1 MDSLV
6 DVIVLGVSHRT
17 APVAVRERLTV
28 ADDLI
33 DTALRQVVSLPGIRE
48 AALLCTCNRVEVYAV
63 AADRESA
70 LRALGSDLAV
80 RASVAAA
87 ELEPHLY
94 VRSDTEAVHHLF
106 RVASSLDSLVVGEPQ
121 ILGQVKTTH
130 DQALRSGT
138 AGPILNLCFS
148 RAFRVARRVRR
159 ETSIARNPVSV
170 SSVAIELARQV
181 FGGFEGR
188 RVLIVGAGKMSDLA
202 ARALQGQGAALTVTN
217 RTAARA
223 DELAARMGC
232 DVHPF
237 EDLVGAL
244 ATADIVL
251 ASTGA
256 REPVLTRALVA
267 KAQRLRR
274 GRPLFLIDIAVP
286 RDVEP
291 SCAELE
297 GVYLADIDDLQK
309 VAAGHREGRRSE
321 AEQAEGIVEQELT
334 RFVESFRGRQVGPT
348 VSALRARVLSVA
360 KTEAEK
366 LVAGMPHL
374 IDRDKRA
381 ILDLAEGIAK
391 KLLHAPQMALKKDTS
406 GDGVP
411 LVTAVQRLFDLT
423 VVEAVDTGDDDA
435 EARPDGPRR
444 RTPERAA
451 DSSTSAPAAE
461 AFAPGTQKKA
471 SGQ

>member
-1 MDSLV
+1 MESLT

-17 APVAVRERLTV
+17 APVAVREKLTV
-28 ADDLI
+28 AEEEI
-33 DTALRQVVSLPGIRE
+33 ESALRQVVALPGIRE
-48 AALLCTCNRVEVYAV
+48 VAMLCTCNRVEIYAV
-63 AADRESA
+63 AADREAA
-70 LRALGSDLAV
+70 LRVLGSDLAV
-80 RASVAAA
+80 RASVATA

-94 VRSDTEAVHHLF
+94 ARAEAEAVHHLF
-106 RVASSLDSLVVGEPQ
+106 RVASSLDSLVLGEPQ

-130 DQALRSGT
+130 DLALRAGT
-138 AGPILNLCFS
+138 AGSILNLCFS

-159 ETSIARNPVSV
+159 ETAIARNPVSV
-170 SSVAIELARQV
+170 SSVAIDLARQV
-181 FGGFEGR
+181 FGGFDGR

-232 DVHPF
+232 GTHPW

-244 ATADIVL
+244 AAADIVL

-256 REPVLTRALVA
+256 REPVLTRALVS
-267 KAQRLRR
+267 KAQKLRR

-297 GVYLADIDDLQK
+297 GIYLADIDDLQK
-309 VAAGHREGRRSE
+309 VAAGHRDGRRGE
-321 AEQAEGIVEQELT
+321 AEQAESIVEQELS

-348 VSALRARVLSVA
+348 VSALRARVLSLA

-366 LVAGMPHL
+366 LVAGMSHL
-374 IDRDKRA
+374 AERDRRA
-381 ILDLAEGIAK
+381 ILDFAESVAK
-391 KLLHAPQMALKKDTS
+391 KLLHAPQMALKKDVS

-411 LVTAVQRLFDLT
+411 LVIAVQRLFDLT
-423 VVEAVDTGDDDA
+423 VVEAVEDLGA
-435 EARPDGPRR
+435 EAPAG
-444 RTPERAA
+444 ERA
-451 DSSTSAPAAE
+451 PALGSDA
-461 AFAPGTQKKA
+461 ALPSPQKKA
-471 SGQ
+471 SGS

>member
-1 MDSLV
+1 MESLT
-6 DVIVLGVSHRT
+6 DVLVLGVSHRT

-28 ADDLI
+28 AEDQI
-33 DTALRQVVSLPGIRE
+33 EAALRHVVALPGVRE
-48 AALLCTCNRVEVYAV
+48 AALLCTCNRVEIYAV
-63 AADRESA
+63 ASDREA
-70 LRALGSDLAV
+70 AVRALGADLAV

-94 VRSDTEAVHHLF
+94 MRADAEAVHHLF
-106 RVASSLDSLVVGEPQ
+106 RVASSLDSLVIGEPQ

-159 ETSIARNPVSV
+159 ETAIARNPVSV

-232 DVHPF
+232 NVHRF

-244 ATADIVL
+244 AAADIVL

-256 REPVLTRALVA
+256 REPVLTRALVG

-309 VAAGHREGRRSE
+309 VAAGHRDGRRSE
-321 AEQAEGIVEQELT
+321 AEQAEGIVEQELG
-334 RFVESFRGRQVGPT
+334 RFIDSFRGRQVGPT
-348 VSALRARVLSVA
+348 VTALRARVFALA

-374 IDRDKRA
+374 AERDKRA
-381 ILDLAEGIAK
+381 ILDFAESVAK
-391 KLLHAPQMALKKDTS
+391 KLLHAPQVALKKDTS

-411 LVTAVQRLFDLT
+411 LVTAVQKLFDLT
-423 VVEAVDTGDDDA
+423 VVEAIEDPTDDA
-435 EARPDGPRR
+435 PVSP
-444 RTPERAA
+444 
-451 DSSTSAPAAE
+451 AE
-461 AFAPGTQKKA
+461 ASHNQKKA
-471 SGQ
+471 SG

>member
-1 MDSLV
+1 MESLT

-17 APVAVRERLTV
+17 APVAVREKLTV
-28 ADDLI
+28 AEEQVEA
-33 DTALRQVVSLPGIRE
+33 TLRQVVTLPGIRE

-63 AADRESA
+63 ASDREAA

-94 VRSDTEAVHHLF
+94 VRSDSEAVHHLF

-130 DQALRSGT
+130 DLAVKSGT

-159 ETSIARNPVSV
+159 ETGIARNPVSV
-170 SSVAIELARQV
+170 SSVAIDLARQV

-202 ARALQGQGAALTVTN
+202 ARALRGQGATLTVTN
-217 RTAARA
+217 RTPGRA
-223 DELAARMGC
+223 EELASRMGG
-232 DVHPF
+232 DVHAW

-244 ATADIVL
+244 AAADIVL

-256 REPVLTRALVA
+256 REPVLTRALVSR
-267 KAQRLRR
+267 AQKLRR

-291 SCAELE
+291 SCGELQ
-297 GVYLADIDDLQK
+297 GIYLADIDDLQK
-309 VAAGHREGRRSE
+309 VASSHRDGRRGE
-321 AEQAEGIVEQELT
+321 AEQAESIVEQELG
-334 RFVESFRGRQVGPT
+334 RFIESFRGRQVGPT
-348 VSALRARVLSVA
+348 VAALRARVLTLA

-366 LVAGMPHL
+366 LVGGMPHL
-374 IDRDKRA
+374 NERDRRA
-381 ILDLAEGIAK
+381 ILNFAESIAN
-391 KLLHAPQMALKKDTS
+391 KLLHTPQVALKKDTS

-423 VVEAVDTGDDDA
+423 VVEAVEDPTD
-435 EARPDGPRR
+435 
-444 RTPERAA
+444 
-451 DSSTSAPAAE
+451 APAGEETE
-461 AFAPGTQKKA
+461 AAAPIAANQKKA
-471 SGQ
+471 SG

>member
-1 MDSLV
+1 MDTPI

-17 APVAVRERLTV
+17 APVAVREKV
-28 ADDLI
+28 AV
-33 DTALRQVVSLPGIRE
+33 TPEALEPTLRAVVGLPGVRE
-48 AALLCTCNRVEVYAV
+48 AALLCTCNRVEIYAV
-63 AADRESA
+63 ASDREAA
-70 LRALGSDLAV
+70 LRALGGDLAA
-80 RASVAAA
+80 RADLPAA

-94 VRSDTEAVHHLF
+94 TRTDAEAVHHLF

-130 DQALRSGT
+130 DLALRSGT

-159 ETSIARNPVSV
+159 ETAIARNPVSV

-202 ARALQGQGAALTVTN
+202 ARALVGQGATLTVTN

-223 DELAARMGC
+223 EELAARMGC
-232 DVHPF
+232 GTHPF

-244 ATADIVL
+244 AAADIVL

-267 KAQRLRR
+267 KAQKARR

-286 RDVEP
+286 RDVDP
-291 SCAELE
+291 GCADLP
-297 GVYLADIDDLQK
+297 GIYLADIDDLQK
-309 VAAGHREGRRSE
+309 VAATHRDGRRTE
-321 AEQAEGIVEQELT
+321 ADQAESIVEQELA
-334 RFVESFRGRQVGPT
+334 RFVESFRGRQIGPT
-348 VSALRARVLSVA
+348 VTALRARFLSLA
-360 KTEAEK
+360 KGEAEK
-366 LVAGMPHL
+366 LVAGMGHL
-374 IDRDKRA
+374 ADRDRRA
-381 ILDLAEGIAK
+381 ILDFAENIAK

-406 GDGVP
+406 GDGMP

-423 VVEAVDTGDDDA
+423 VVEAVED
-435 EARPDGPRR
+435 
-444 RTPERAA
+444 
-451 DSSTSAPAAE
+451 PAAE
-461 AFAPGTQKKA
+461 ATEAVAGVEAAARPKKVA
-471 SGQ
+471 EL

>member
-1 MDSLV
+1 MESLT

-17 APVAVRERLTV
+17 APVAVREKLTV
-28 ADDLI
+28 AEEQVEA
-33 DTALRQVVSLPGIRE
+33 ALRQVVTLPGIRE
-48 AALLCTCNRVEVYAV
+48 AALLCTCNRVEIYAV
-63 AADRESA
+63 ASDREAA

-94 VRSDTEAVHHLF
+94 VRSDSEAVHHLF

-130 DQALRSGT
+130 DLALKSGT

-159 ETSIARNPVSV
+159 ETAIARNPVSV
-170 SSVAIELARQV
+170 SSVAIDLARQV

-217 RTAARA
+217 RTPGRA
-223 DELAARMGC
+223 QELATRMGG
-232 DVHPF
+232 DVHAW

-244 ATADIVL
+244 AAADIVL

-267 KAQRLRR
+267 KAQKLRR

-291 SCAELE
+291 SCGELQ
-297 GVYLADIDDLQK
+297 GIYLADIDDLQK
-309 VAAGHREGRRSE
+309 VANSHRDGRRGE
-321 AEQAEGIVEQELT
+321 AEQAESIVEQELG
-334 RFVESFRGRQVGPT
+334 RFIESFRGRQVGPT
-348 VSALRARVLSVA
+348 VVALRARVLTLA

-366 LVAGMPHL
+366 LVNGMPHL
-374 IDRDKRA
+374 AERDRRA
-381 ILDLAEGIAK
+381 ILSFAESVAN

-423 VVEAVDTGDDDA
+423 VVEAVEDPADA
-435 EARPDGPRR
+435 A
-444 RTPERAA
+444 
-451 DSSTSAPAAE
+451 AAE
-461 AFAPGTQKKA
+461 GEQASSIATTQKKA
-471 SGQ
+471 SG

>member
-1 MDSLV
+1 MESLT

-28 ADDLI
+28 AEDQLE
-33 DTALRQVVSLPGIRE
+33 TTLRQTVALPGVRE
-48 AALLCTCNRVEVYAV
+48 VAMLCTCNRVEIYAV
-63 AADRESA
+63 ASDREAA
-70 LRALGSDLAV
+70 LRALGSELAG
-80 RASVAAA
+80 RAAVAAA

-94 VRSDTEAVHHLF
+94 MRADAEAVHHLF

-130 DQALRSGT
+130 DVALRAGT
-138 AGPILNLCFS
+138 AGSILNLCFS

-159 ETSIARNPVSV
+159 ETAIARNPVSV
-170 SSVAIELARQV
+170 SSVAIDLARQV
-181 FGGFEGR
+181 FGGFDGR

-217 RTAARA
+217 RTPARA
-223 DELAARMGC
+223 QELASRMACG
-232 DVHPF
+232 VHPW

-244 ATADIVL
+244 AAADIVL

-256 REPVLTRALVA
+256 REPVLTRALVS
-267 KAQRLRR
+267 KAQKLRR

-297 GVYLADIDDLQK
+297 GIYLADIDDLQK
-309 VAAGHREGRRSE
+309 VAAGHRDGRRSE
-321 AEQAEGIVEQELT
+321 AEQAESIVEQELT
-334 RFVESFRGRQVGPT
+334 RFIESFRGRQVGPT
-348 VSALRARVLSVA
+348 VAALRARVLTLA

-366 LVAGMPHL
+366 LVAGMSHL
-374 IDRDKRA
+374 SERDRRA
-381 ILDLAEGIAK
+381 ILQFAESVAN

-406 GDGVP
+406 GEGVP
-411 LVTAVQRLFDLT
+411 LVTAVQRLFDLP
-423 VVEAVDTGDDDA
+423 VVEAVEDL
-435 EARPDGPRR
+435 
-444 RTPERAA
+444 AA
-451 DSSTSAPAAE
+451 DDSAAPPAPRSAAAAE
-461 AFAPGTQKKA
+461 ADVGDGDGAGAATLSNQKKA
-471 SGQ
+471 SGS